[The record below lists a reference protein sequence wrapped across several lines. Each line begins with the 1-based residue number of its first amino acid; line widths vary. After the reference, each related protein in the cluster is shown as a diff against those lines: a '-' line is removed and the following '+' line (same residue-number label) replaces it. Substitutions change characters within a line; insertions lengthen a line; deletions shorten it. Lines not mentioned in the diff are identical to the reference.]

1 MVNFGLQA
9 DKIEKVKKEVTRL
22 ICREMGSDIR
32 EIIMYGSC
40 ARGDYTED
48 SDIDIALLTGSGRME
63 AKNIIIFSWSGNT
76 DGYEIFCYY

>member
-9 DKIEKVKKEVTRL
+9 DKIEKVKKDVTRL

-63 AKNIIIFSWSGNT
+63 AKKYNNF
-76 DGYEIFCYY
+76 